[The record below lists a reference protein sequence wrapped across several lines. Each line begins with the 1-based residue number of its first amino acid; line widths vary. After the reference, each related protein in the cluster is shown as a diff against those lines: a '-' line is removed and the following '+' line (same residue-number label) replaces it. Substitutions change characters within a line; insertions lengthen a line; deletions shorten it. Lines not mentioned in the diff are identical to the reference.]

1 MHINFGGVDLITSQS
16 LNFEDNIGTIGSNV
30 EEGFGRN
37 FDYLSLNCT
46 DNILSNKEI
55 RQAINY
61 AINREEI
68 VNTVYGGKYK
78 VSDSPLGYGSYLYKE
93 NKDILSFNQD
103 KAKQILQDNGWSF
116 VGKNWQK
123 KIGYSTVRIS
133 LNLVVQSSNE
143 NRVNVANV
151 IKKNLEEIGIKV
163 TVTSVKDST
172 FQSYLKNKNYDMIL
186 TGVTVRNFTRLN

>member
-1 MHINFGGVDLITSQS
+1 M
-16 LNFEDNIGTIGSNV
+16 
-30 EEGFGRN
+30 
-37 FDYLSLNCT
+37 
-46 DNILSNKEI
+46 
-55 RQAINY
+55 
-61 AINREEI
+61 
-68 VNTVYGGKYK
+68 
-78 VSDSPLGYGSYLYKE
+78 
-93 NKDILSFNQD
+93 
-103 KAKQILQDNGWSF
+103 QDNGWSF

-123 KIGYSTVRIS
+123 KIGYNTVRIS

-172 FQSYLKNKNYDMIL
+172 FQNYLKNKNYDMIL